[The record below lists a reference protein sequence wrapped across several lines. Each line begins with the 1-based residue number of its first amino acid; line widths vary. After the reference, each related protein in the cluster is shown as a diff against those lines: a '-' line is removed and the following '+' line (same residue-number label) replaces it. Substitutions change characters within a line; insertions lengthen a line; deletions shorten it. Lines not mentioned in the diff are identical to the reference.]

1 MLFCELA
8 PPRKGMLA
16 AIGGSRYRE
25 GLLRAMEIMTGQ
37 RSIRFLCALAM
48 TVLLTGCLAQ
58 VDRHGHYFNESEIQ
72 QIRPGMSKEQVK
84 LTLGTPDTTTTAGGD
99 VFYYISST
107 KKRLPVMKPRV
118 VDRKVLAVYFDNSQ
132 SVVRLANYGMQDGR
146 VVDLMKG
153 ETPSKGSD
161 LTMIQQFF
169 GNLGNRAKTLG
180 ETEEDPF

>member
-1 MLFCELA
+1 
-8 PPRKGMLA
+8 
-16 AIGGSRYRE
+16 
-25 GLLRAMEIMTGQ
+25 MEIMTA
-37 RSIRFLCALAM
+37 RISIRFVCALAM
-48 TVLLTGCLAQ
+48 IVLLTGCLAQ

-84 LTLGTPDTTTTAGGD
+84 LTLGTPDTTTTAGAD

-107 KKRLPVMKPRV
+107 RKRMPVMKPRE

-146 VVDLMKG
+146 VVDLMRG

-180 ETEEDPF
+180 ETEDDLF

>member
-1 MLFCELA
+1 
-8 PPRKGMLA
+8 
-16 AIGGSRYRE
+16 
-25 GLLRAMEIMTGQ
+25 MTGQ
-37 RSIRFLCALAM
+37 KLKRIICAAAM

-107 KKRLPVMKPRV
+107 RKRMPVMKPREI
-118 VDRKVLAVYFDNSQ
+118 DRKVLAVYFDNNQ
-132 SVVRLANYGMQDGR
+132 SVKRLANYGMQDGR